1 MCFGL
6 FFFSAFCR
14 KLLTKAKTLRGAKT
28 ADQSTSTGE
37 DGVSSEGP
45 DDLNQ
50 SLQSRSG
57 SRSPP
62 PTDVIVNTSI
72 VSSHLDL
79 NTGLNDLMATERL
92 RVSSSL
98 MESLF
103 FCNQPIAVLHAPAF
117 FQLEEES
124 VESARSS
131 RSPGSSGSAEPPR
144 SRSATLPL
152 SGAPSTADAAGAAP
166 QLLSQDGHAPT
177 GTGLDPSADSAPSSS
192 STSKTTFSLQESLS
206 VPGTLNRLL
215 GSRQRPPPQASRAW
229 FVSLEGKPA
238 AEVRYAEAAAPGE
251 QQRRRRAADSRDT
264 SLDSGVDMSELGHT
278 AGRKV
283 ALERNATF
291 VKSTKEAGGHRDSNS
306 DL

>member
-1 MCFGL
+1 MFL
-6 FFFSAFCR
+6 FSAPCR
-14 KLLTKAKTLRGAKT
+14 KSLTGAKTLRAATT
-28 ADQSTSTGE
+28 ADQSTSTGA
-37 DGVSSEGP
+37 DGVSSGSP

-50 SLQSRSG
+50 SLQSRGDRCSH
-57 SRSPP
+57 PP
-62 PTDVIVNTSI
+62 PSAAADVIVNTSV

-79 NTGLNDLMATERL
+79 NTGLNILTATERL

-98 MESLF
+98 MENLF

-124 VESARSS
+124 AVSDESAGSAR
-131 RSPGSSGSAEPPR
+131 SSGSAEPPR

-152 SGAPSTADAAGAAP
+152 SGAPNTATAASAAP
-166 QLLSQDGHAPT
+166 QLLSQDGHAHT
-177 GTGLDPSADSAPSSS
+177 GTGPDHPADSAPS
-192 STSKTTFSLQESLS
+192 TARATFSLQESLS

-215 GSRQRPPPQASRAW
+215 GSRQTMPPPPQGPRAW

-238 AEVRYAEAAAPGE
+238 AEVRYAEAAAPE

-291 VKSTKEAGGHRDSNS
+291 VKREAGGRRDSSS

>member
-1 MCFGL
+1 MFL
-6 FFFSAFCR
+6 FSAPCR
-14 KLLTKAKTLRGAKT
+14 KSLTGAKTLRAAT
-28 ADQSTSTGE
+28 TTDQSTSTG
-37 DGVSSEGP
+37 DDVVSSGGP

-50 SLQSRSG
+50 SRGDSCSPH
-57 SRSPP
+57 PP
-62 PTDVIVNTSI
+62 PSAAADVIVNTSV

-79 NTGLNDLMATERL
+79 NTGLNNLTATERL

-98 MESLF
+98 MENLF

-124 VESARSS
+124 AGSDESAGSAR
-131 RSPGSSGSAEPPR
+131 SSGSAEPPR

-152 SGAPSTADAAGAAP
+152 SGAPNTATAASAAP
-166 QLLSQDGHAPT
+166 QLLSQDGHAHT
-177 GTGLDPSADSAPSSS
+177 RTGLDLPADSAPS
-192 STSKTTFSLQESLS
+192 TARATFSLQESLS

-215 GSRQRPPPQASRAW
+215 GSRQTMPPPPQGPRAW

-238 AEVRYAEAAAPGE
+238 AEVRYAEAAAPE

-291 VKSTKEAGGHRDSNS
+291 VKSTREAGGRRDSSS
-306 DL
+306 DH